1 MPLSTC
7 LAFAGGSRRKIGRE
21 LWRVMPLAAEWS
33 LNGLLAARLDAIAIS
48 D

>member
-7 LAFAGGSRRKIGRE
+7 LAFARDSRRKIGLE

-33 LNGLLAARLDAIAIS
+33 LNGPRAARLDAIAIS

>member
-7 LAFAGGSRRKIGRE
+7 LAFAGGFRRKIRLE
-21 LWRVMPLAAEWS
+21 LWRVMPLAAEWN
-33 LNGLLAARLDAIAIS
+33 LNGLRAARLDAIAIS